1 MDFNLMNE
9 GIHTHVNGHG
19 FASKRHFIE
28 FLLYGY

>member
-1 MDFNLMNE
+1 MDFNLVNE

-28 FLLYGY
+28 FLL